1 MNSFLLT
8 LSRISRGTE
17 YVLRCFLHLGAWR
30 AFGSEFSPLLQ
41 SGVSISFADL
51 FLFVLVVGQLNQE
64 AKVERRPDAAILSMA
79 SMGMGPKL

>member
-17 YVLRCFLHLGAWR
+17 YVLRCFLHLGAW
-30 AFGSEFSPLLQ
+30 AMFGSEFSSLQ

-51 FLFVLVVGQLNQE
+51 FLLVLVVGQLNHE

-79 SMGMGPKL
+79 SMRMDD